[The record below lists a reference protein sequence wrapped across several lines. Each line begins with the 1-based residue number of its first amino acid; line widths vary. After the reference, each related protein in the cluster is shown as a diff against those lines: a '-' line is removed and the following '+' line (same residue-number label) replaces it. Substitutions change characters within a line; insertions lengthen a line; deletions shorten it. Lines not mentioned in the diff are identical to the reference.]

1 MYRELLTNK
10 AFLLLFLGRLIT
22 NAGDSVY
29 LVATLWYVSQS
40 DGSGV
45 VAGLAGFLI
54 TVPQVF
60 QFLFGP
66 FVDRLQVKPVVVG
79 ARLCKACWS
88 SFW

>member
-29 LVATLWYVSQS
+29 LVATLWYLSQS
-40 DGSGV
+40 DASGV

-54 TVPQVF
+54 TVPQEPVAPT
-60 QFLFGP
+60 LR
-66 FVDRLQVKPVVVG
+66 DR
-79 ARLCKACWS
+79 A
-88 SFW
+88 